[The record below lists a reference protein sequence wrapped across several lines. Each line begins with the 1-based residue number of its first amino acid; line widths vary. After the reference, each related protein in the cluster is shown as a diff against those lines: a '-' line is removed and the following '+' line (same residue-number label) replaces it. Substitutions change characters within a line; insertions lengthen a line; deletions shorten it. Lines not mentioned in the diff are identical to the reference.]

1 MEGAMVQRV
10 LIDEAIE
17 MLFQCAGHCGRSTG
31 AGTIEQALGALVGKA
46 IDPLAEG
53 GIGKRERIGGGLQA
67 GPFDDFTDRL
77 STTEDP
83 SFFRLFQHRIQS
95 GEGVIG
101 KVELE
106 GPHGRALSYKVLQ
119 KYQNT
124 SHNILGS
131 PSYRNKI
138 FSTQISQELL

>member
-1 MEGAMVQRV
+1 MVQRV

-17 MLFQCAGHCGRSTG
+17 VLCQCAGHCGRATG
-31 AGTIEQALGALVGKA
+31 AGTIAQPLGALVGKA

-53 GIGKRERIGGGLQA
+53 GRGQRERIGDGVQA
-67 GPFDDFTDRL
+67 GPFDDFTDGL

-83 SFFRLFQHRIQS
+83 SFFRLFQHRIQR

-119 KYQNT
+119 KYQNM
-124 SHNILGS
+124 SHNIMEL
-131 PSYRNKI
+131 PS
-138 FSTQISQELL
+138 